1 MEIKRRRKKV
11 KEGFNKLSFCFQR
24 TNWCSLRECFETEK
38 SRWETFRGEPDPIEL
53 WLVAGV
59 VEEKEKKKEKKK
71 RRASSYPLFSPF
83 LPVFLS
89 LSSSN
94 RRSTSVGKFAKSSP
108 ATSF

>member
-59 VEEKEKKKEKKK
+59 VEEKEKKKGKKK
-71 RRASSYPLFSPF
+71 EEHRAIRFFSLFYLSFYPSQ
-83 LPVFLS
+83 V
-89 LSSSN
+89 
-94 RRSTSVGKFAKSSP
+94 RTVGPHRWEFAKSSP